1 MTTTCRQGPRVA
13 AVDRIRPPPSPT
25 RSGHTVGVLLLQRAG
40 GGQGGAAT
48 KPSNT
53 RWRSNGVAEES
64 ARSGIRRR
72 RYAIIQVAAYEC
84 KQKELAMRRVKQEV
98 IDLDDD

>member
-1 MTTTCRQGPRVA
+1 VVPRQSQA
-13 AVDRIRPPPSPT
+13 T
-25 RSGHTVGVLLLQRAG
+25 RAG
-40 GGQGGAAT
+40 EAT
-48 KPSNT
+48 ASL
-53 RWRSNGVAEES
+53 EES